1 MKKNERSKFTLAP
14 EYAYGENGSPP
25 KIGQNQTLI
34 FDIELLSWKAQDIS
48 EQGDRRLTKSVVKK
62 GQESWVKVGSRIFI
76 VFLPVWWRFREQF
89 A

>member
-34 FDIELLSWKAQDIS
+34 FDIELISWKAQDIS

-62 GQESWVKVGSRIFI
+62 GQESWVKVYSKFSI
-76 VFLPVWWRFREQF
+76 
-89 A
+89 